1 MLFVSRSVR
10 KTGRRNRTRTPLV
23 EVLNTNTGSQQDK
36 RTSGNKLD
44 RKQESRIP
52 KNKFEQESRTPRS
65 KFEQESRTPQ
75 SKFEQESRIV
85 QSRRDQES
93 INNHSDIEENAVFQ
107 SELEFEPLIPPA
119 ESNTQS
125 ISLLSDPSGKKKGS
139 LKANPGETE
148 RSAAS
153 EGSET
158 ENDNTQGKKHFIF
171 KRCQGCRFGFPFPLK
186 TFFVTQHVKQFEGVS
201 LESCNFF
208 GND

>member
-23 EVLNTNTGSQQDK
+23 EVLNTNTDTGSQQDK

-52 KNKFEQESRTPRS
+52 KNKFER
-65 KFEQESRTPQ
+65 ESRTPQ
-75 SKFEQESRIV
+75 SKFDQESRIV
-85 QSRRDQES
+85 QSRRDQKS
-93 INNHSDIEENAVFQ
+93 INNLGDIEENTVFQ

-119 ESNTQS
+119 ETNTQS

-139 LKANPGETE
+139 LKAKPGETE

-158 ENDNTQGKKHFIF
+158 ENDNTQGKKHFTF